1 MQAYGRM
8 KRVTD
13 PFDDKMKAR
22 IIGRDPQENCYLSSG
37 SEHSAHA
44 VDDDDDDDA
53 SCSFSNLIFGFPD
66 DMEENASSE
75 SDSDSDNEDVSAC
88 KEMNLEHKSTPK
100 TSSRGEDCSS
110 RIKEI
115 THPLNKRCETLNT
128 MYDSTHDVIEDV
140 PKPIFYSGMD
150 LFRNSVSTKV
160 KDALKLFSFLKSNKP
175 ILRRNVMTYL
185 RGFGY
190 NAAIC
195 KTKWESSGGLKAG
208 NYEFIDVFRSDNN
221 TRYVIDLDFAA
232 EFEIARPTNHYERL
246 LKSLPNVFVGKSE
259 ELKCILKVMSDGAR
273 LSLRSKELL
282 IPPWRKNRFMQNKWL
297 GAYKRTINILPSVN
311 DSSALLLPLKQT
323 NVVKCRSVGFNAAVN
338 GRLVFPAAPR
348 TR

>member
-66 DMEENASSE
+66 DVEENASSE
-75 SDSDSDNEDVSAC
+75 SDSDSDNEDVSPC

-100 TSSRGEDCSS
+100 TSSRGQDCSS
-110 RIKEI
+110 RIKET

-140 PKPIFYSGMD
+140 PKPIFYSDVD
-150 LFRNSVSTKV
+150 LFRNSVSTK
-160 KDALKLFSFLKSNKP
+160 
-175 ILRRNVMTYL
+175 
-185 RGFGY
+185 
-190 NAAIC
+190 
-195 KTKWESSGGLKAG
+195 TKCDRISSGGLKAG
-208 NYEFIDVFRSDNN
+208 NYEFIDVIRSDNN

-232 EFEIARPTNHYERL
+232 EVEIARPTNHYEQL
-246 LKSLPNVFVGKSE
+246 LKSSPNFFVGKSE
-259 ELKCILKVMSDGAR
+259 ELKCILK
-273 LSLRSKELL
+273 
-282 IPPWRKNRFMQNKWL
+282 Q
-297 GAYKRTINILPSVN
+297 
-311 DSSALLLPLKQT
+311 LKQT
-323 NVVKCRSVGFNAAVN
+323 NVVGFNAAVTT
-338 GRLVFPAAPR
+338 V
-348 TR
+348 